1 MRHAL
6 NVLVEKDGDQLDWSC
21 EKAVLHI
28 SNQGG
33 EEYPTYN
40 EKKEG

>member
-6 NVLVEKDGDQLDWSC
+6 NVLAQKDGDLDWSC
-21 EKAVLHI
+21 EKEVLHT

-33 EEYPTYN
+33 EAYPTYN